1 MSNAMLSRGL
11 QRSLEIDVRESAHVR
26 YWCRSLGITQ
36 HQLFCAVSTVG
47 GNVEH
52 VRRLVRR
59 AVPAYR

>member
-11 QRSLEIDVRESAHVR
+11 QRSAEIDVRESAQVR

-47 GNVEH
+47 GDVEQI
-52 VRRLVRR
+52 RRFLRR